1 MAAALIVSL
10 VLLGGC
16 GKKGPPL
23 APLDMSPESPGTLV
37 ARRLGNT
44 VYLQMNV
51 PAKSAVGQGAFS
63 IDHLEVYAVTL
74 APGAVVP
81 PNRDLLKAAQM
92 VAQIPVAQPLD
103 PEAAEPDKPET
114 RPRPGDAITF
124 IETLTP
130 DLRGRLAV
138 AIDVLTSTPPDGLNH
153 NLETVPRLYRW
164 GWVKPTTKSS
174 P

>member
-1 MAAALIVSL
+1 MDNPVTTAAQRGSAKTARIPIK
-10 VLLGGC
+10 VLAAPTLTKPGWVRVGTATFMVLGELCTRRCPFCAVAHGRPC
-16 GKKGPPL
+16 AADPEEPLKL
-23 APLDMSPESPGTLV
+23 APTV
-37 ARRLGNT
+37 ARPRLKHVVITSVDRDDLSDGGAAHLAACIRA
-44 VYLQMNV
+44 VRQQS
-51 PAKSAVGQGAFS
+51 PA
-63 IDHLEVYAVTL
+63 TC
-74 APGAVVP
+74 
-81 PNRDLLKAAQM
+81 
-92 VAQIPVAQPLD
+92 
-103 PEAAEPDKPET
+103 
-114 RPRPGDAITF
+114 